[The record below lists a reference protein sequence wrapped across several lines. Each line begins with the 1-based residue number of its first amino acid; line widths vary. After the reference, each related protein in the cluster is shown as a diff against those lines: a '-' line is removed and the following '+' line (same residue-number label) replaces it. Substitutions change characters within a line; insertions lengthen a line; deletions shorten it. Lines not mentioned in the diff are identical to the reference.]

1 MHFELLSP
9 RYLIIGVFILTG
21 AYVQLR
27 GRVRH
32 KLSRA
37 LADHSTLLAPYN
49 TLMYAF
55 SSVAAKPYADVERF
69 PELAPIGASWRM
81 IREEALKLFDEGYIR
96 AAAGYNDLGFN
107 SFFRTGWKRFY
118 LKWYDDFLPSA
129 KALCPKTTELLAG
142 IPSVNAAMFALLPPG
157 GRLGAH
163 RDPFAG
169 SLRYHLGLVTPNSD
183 RCYIVV
189 DGQKYFWKDG
199 EAVMFDETYIHWAE
213 NTSDVTRIILFCDI
227 ERPLSNSIIRTI
239 NRIIG
244 RRMIKAAATQNVPGE
259 HVGVLNK
266 IFSYVYQI
274 RVLGQWL
281 KARNKPAYY
290 LSKWV
295 LLGALVF
302 AIFFWR

>member
-9 RYLIIGVFILTG
+9 RYLIIAVFILTG

-227 ERPLSNSIIRTI
+227 ERPLSNSIIRAI